1 MKPQFLL
8 LWASARGFSCGGCCV
23 FSEWVIQESTCTHDK
38 VQSLCS
44 EVTHLHFCICLV
56 SQVNP
61 VIDWE
66 RTTQGWEYQEIRFT
80 WRLVTIPINP
90 RCQPFFFHMI
100 SILLLWANYLACVLF
115 LCTAT
120 AAKLL
125 QSCPTLQSHGQQ
137 PTKLPRFWDS
147 PGKNPGMG
155 CHFLHQCMRVK
166 SEIEVAQS
174 CPSLNPHGLW
184 PTRLLCLWD
193 RCFSETPLLFPWSSG
208 YQQFDLWFLF
218 LF

>member
-1 MKPQFLL
+1 
-8 LWASARGFSCGGCCV
+8 
-23 FSEWVIQESTCTHDK
+23 
-38 VQSLCS
+38 
-44 EVTHLHFCICLV
+44 
-56 SQVNP
+56 
-61 VIDWE
+61 
-66 RTTQGWEYQEIRFT
+66 
-80 WRLVTIPINP
+80 
-90 RCQPFFFHMI
+90 MI

-166 SEIEVAQS
+166 SEIGVAQS
-174 CPSLNPHGLW
+174 CPTLWIPMDCGLPGSSVCGIDVFLKLPCFFHDPMDISNLVPLPFLKSAWTSGSSWFTYYRSLARRILSIS
-184 PTRLLCLWD
+184 LLVCEMSAIV
-193 RCFSETPLLFPWSSG
+193 R
-208 YQQFDLWFLF
+208 
-218 LF
+218 